1 MYAVARRSY
10 KQPVNDV
17 LKESAVPRHKS
28 IDLHKEEQLCED
40 LQDWAE
46 PERRSTI
53 LDQTSTLVAHES
65 KRTELR
71 IIRAESIA
79 NL

>member
-17 LKESAVPRHKS
+17 LRDSAVPGHMS
-28 IDLHKEEQLCED
+28 IDFHRKAPFRED